1 MKIPKEDTASQNFRL
16 RPRLERSLYGTRSS
30 SGPSMCVGRHMNLGT
45 KRPKGHWESFE
56 IQSNGV
62 ELVLHVD
69 DFWVVGEEHHTEGV
83 RSLRAEGVHH
93 RR

>member
-1 MKIPKEDTASQNFRL
+1 
-16 RPRLERSLYGTRSS
+16 
-30 SGPSMCVGRHMNLGT
+30 MNLGT
-45 KRPKGHWESFE
+45 KRPKGHWESSE
-56 IQSNGV
+56 VQSNGV

-69 DFWVVGEEHHTEGV
+69 DFWVVGEEHHTEGA